1 MMRISSVTDYILK
14 LEKLNH
20 ESREKIESLKELF
33 LKSEEEKVKALKELN
48 ELKQKPTLSNVTF
61 VPEDYEKVEY
71 PRSNSTTFIKC
82 SSCKHPLNKEIAEHL
97 SIIACRDFRDDVYKA
112 RAYMNASEII
122 SKLPYEVTD
131 GVSCAKRTKG
141 IGPSIAA
148 KIDEFLD
155 NYYNSEDDS
164 DYDSDAESVASNDT
178 GSFCSTESESES
190 DEEIDTNEY
199 IADELEKLAVLESKR
214 GEDPYRTRA
223 YIKAANTIRGIDFEI
238 TSGSDVYE
246 GDKKLPGI
254 GKSIALKID
263 EILQTGTTKRTLE
276 LTR

>member
-1 MMRISSVTDYILK
+1 MMRVSSVTDYILK
-14 LEKLNH
+14 LEKLNQ
-20 ESREKIESLKELF
+20 ESRDKIGALKELF
-33 LKSEEEKVKALKELN
+33 IKSEEDKIQALKELN
-48 ELKQKPTLSNVTF
+48 ELKKKPTVNNVTF
-61 VPEDYEKVEY
+61 VPEKSEC
-71 PRSNSTTFIKC
+71 T
-82 SSCKHPLNKEIAEHL
+82 SCVKYTLNEEIANHL
-97 SIIACRDFRDDVYKA
+97 SGFSIREHDMYKA
-112 RAYMNASEII
+112 RAYKNAAGII

-155 NYYNSEDDS
+155 NYYNSDDDS
-164 DYDSDAESVASNDT
+164 DYNSDAESVASNDL
-178 GSFCSTESESES
+178 GSFYSTDDESES
-190 DEEIDTNEY
+190 DEDIDTNEY
-199 IADELEKLAVLESKR
+199 IADELENLAILESKR
-214 GEDPYRTRA
+214 GEDPFRTRA

-263 EILQTGTTKRTLE
+263 EILQTGTTKRTTE
-276 LTR
+276 LRR

>member
-14 LEKLNH
+14 LEKLNQ
-20 ESREKIESLKELF
+20 ESRDKIEALKELF
-33 LKSEEEKVKALKELN
+33 IKSEEDKIQALMELN
-48 ELKQKPTLSNVTF
+48 ELKKKPTVNNVTF
-61 VPEDYEKVEY
+61 VDGGATSVG
-71 PRSNSTTFIKC
+71 RACT
-82 SSCKHPLNKEIAEHL
+82 SCTKYALNGEIANHL
-97 SIIACRDFRDDVYKA
+97 SIIAEREHDVYKS
-112 RAYMNASEII
+112 RAYTNAAGII

-155 NYYNSEDDS
+155 SYYNSDDDS
-164 DYDSDAESVASNDT
+164 DYNSDAESVASNDL
-178 GSFCSTESESES
+178 GSFYSTDDESES

-199 IADELEKLAVLESKR
+199 IAGELENLAILESKR
-214 GEDPYRTRA
+214 GEDPFRTRA
-223 YIKAANTIRGIDFEI
+223 YIKAANTIRNVKFEI

-254 GKSIALKID
+254 GKSIAIKID
-263 EILQTGTTKRTLE
+263 EILQTGTTKRTAE
-276 LTR
+276 LRR

>member
-14 LEKLNH
+14 LEKLNQ

-33 LKSEEEKVKALKELN
+33 LKSEEEKVRALKELN
-48 ELKQKPTLSNVTF
+48 ELKQKPTVSHVTL
-61 VPEDYEKVEY
+61 VPDETCPINE
-71 PRSNSTTFIKC
+71 
-82 SSCKHPLNKEIAEHL
+82 EIANHL
-97 SIIACRDFRDDVYKA
+97 MLISFKEADVYKA
-112 RAYMNASEII
+112 RAYKNAAAII
-122 SKLPYEVTD
+122 SKLTYEVTD

-155 NYYNSEDDS
+155 NYYNSDDDS

-178 GSFCSTESESES
+178 GSFCSTDTESES

>member
-14 LEKLNH
+14 LEKLNQ
-20 ESREKIESLKELF
+20 ESRDKIEALKELF
-33 LKSEEEKVKALKELN
+33 IKSEEDKIQALKELN
-48 ELKQKPTLSNVTF
+48 ELKKKPTVNNVTF
-61 VPEDYEKVEY
+61 VDGGAC
-71 PRSNSTTFIKC
+71 T
-82 SSCKHPLNKEIAEHL
+82 SCTKYALNEEIANHL
-97 SIIACRDFRDDVYKA
+97 SIIAEREHDVYKS
-112 RAYMNASEII
+112 RAYTNAAGII

-155 NYYNSEDDS
+155 SYYNSDDDS
-164 DYDSDAESVASNDT
+164 DYNSDAESVASNDL
-178 GSFCSTESESES
+178 GSFYSTDDESES

-199 IADELEKLAVLESKR
+199 IAGELENLAILESKR
-214 GEDPYRTRA
+214 GEDPFRTRA
-223 YIKAANTIRGIDFEI
+223 YIKAANTIRNVKFEI

-254 GKSIALKID
+254 GKSIAIKID
-263 EILQTGTTKRTLE
+263 EILQTGTTKRTAE
-276 LTR
+276 LRR

>member
-1 MMRISSVTDYILK
+1 MMRVSSVTDYILK
-14 LEKLNH
+14 LEKLNQ
-20 ESREKIESLKELF
+20 ESRDKIGALKELF
-33 LKSEEEKVKALKELN
+33 IKSEEDKIQALKELN
-48 ELKQKPTLSNVTF
+48 ELKKKPTVNNVTF
-61 VPEDYEKVEY
+61 VDSDA
-71 PRSNSTTFIKC
+71 RA
-82 SSCKHPLNKEIAEHL
+82 SCTKYALNEEIANHL
-97 SIIACRDFRDDVYKA
+97 LIIASREHDMYKA
-112 RAYMNASEII
+112 RAYTNAAEII

-155 NYYNSEDDS
+155 NYYNSDDDS
-164 DYDSDAESVASNDT
+164 DYNSDAESVASNDL
-178 GSFCSTESESES
+178 GSFYSTDDESES
-190 DEEIDTNEY
+190 DEDIDTNEY
-199 IADELEKLAVLESKR
+199 IADELENLAILESKR
-214 GEDPYRTRA
+214 GEDPFRTRA

-263 EILQTGTTKRTLE
+263 EILQTGTTKRTTE
-276 LTR
+276 LRR